1 MDEFVK
7 LFGVF
12 AGMGLAGASVYAVIA
27 FTRVLVHRLEHGK
40 GGRATEELEAD
51 LADLRARLE
60 EGDALRTRV
69 AELEERLDFAE
80 RLLTQQ
86 REAERLGPGER

>member
-27 FTRVLVHRLEHGK
+27 FVNVMVKRVERGK
-40 GGRATEELEAD
+40 GGVPLELEAE
-51 LADLRARLE
+51 LADLRARLDDS
-60 EGDALRTRV
+60 DALRGRV
-69 AELEERLDFAE
+69 AELEERLDFTE

-86 REAERLGPGER
+86 REAERLGPGGA